1 VNSAQVYLARWV
13 RHDFKIS
20 TGLGEGGLRKKKL
33 PGKADAVIVGAGI
46 AALAL
51 AIELQN
57 KGISTILL
65 ERQKSPEGIPRG
77 LTFQPNGLAVLE
89 KLGAL
94 GRAREVGSASQ
105 ILEVKSWEGEVLLE
119 ADYGLLEHPQNYLLT
134 ANATEIERLLVYL
147 AEKAGAQVL
156 WGTSFQEILL
166 NGGQAEGVVYETEGV
181 KDEIMAPLV
190 VGADGPQSHIR
201 TSLGVEVKTKKYPD
215 SFLVGLVGPVP
226 GLEGRARQYQHP
238 GKMLGIMPSGPDATY
253 LFHCVGPRS
262 FDSVK
267 KEGLASFRAEV
278 VQAAP
283 EMADAFTGVE
293 AWTKMAYFTPSFIQ
307 VDRWV
312 GNGIALLGDSA
323 HTFHPHAGQGVN
335 LALEDAVALAEV
347 IEKCKAA
354 GEFSQASLQ
363 EYQTKRKMRA
373 EVIGKHANY
382 TVTYAL
388 SDNWLIKRLN
398 KRALRKLN
406 KDKKLQKKALEIT
419 AGIFEKKPGL
429 VTLAKIGGIL
439 P

>member
-1 VNSAQVYLARWV
+1 M
-13 RHDFKIS
+13 
-20 TGLGEGGLRKKKL
+20 
-33 PGKADAVIVGAGI
+33 PGKADVAIVGAGI

-51 AIELQN
+51 AVELQN
-57 KGISTILL
+57 KGVSTILL
-65 ERQKSPEGIPRG
+65 ERQRSPEGIPRG

-134 ANATEIERLLVYL
+134 ANATEVERLLVYL
-147 AEKAGAQVL
+147 AEKAGAKVL
-156 WGTSFQEILL
+156 WGSSFQELTTTE
-166 NGGQAEGVVYETEGV
+166 GKVDGVVFETDGV
-181 KDEIMAPLV
+181 TDQIQASIV
-190 VGADGPQSHIR
+190 VGADGPQSRIR
-201 TSLGVEVKTKKYPD
+201 NSIGVEVKTKKYPD
-215 SFLVGLVGPVP
+215 SFLVGLAGPIS
-226 GLEGRARQYQHP
+226 GAEGKARQYQHP
-238 GKMLGIMPSGPDATY
+238 GKMLGIMPSGPEATY
-253 LFHCVGPRS
+253 FFYCVGPRS
-262 FDSVK
+262 FESVK
-267 KEGLASFRAEV
+267 KEGLTSFRAEV

-293 AWTKMAYFTPSFIQ
+293 AWTRMAYFTPSFIH
-307 VDRWV
+307 VDKWV
-312 GNGIALLGDSA
+312 GNGVALLGDSA
-323 HTFHPHAGQGVN
+323 HTIHPHAGQGVN

-347 IEKCKAA
+347 IEKCKVA
-354 GEFSQASLQ
+354 GDFSQASLL
-363 EYQTKRKMRA
+363 EYQKGRKERA

-398 KRALRKLN
+398 RRALRKLN

>member
-1 VNSAQVYLARWV
+1 M
-13 RHDFKIS
+13 
-20 TGLGEGGLRKKKL
+20 
-33 PGKADAVIVGAGI
+33 PGKADVVVVGAGI

-51 AIELQN
+51 AVELQN

-94 GRAREVGSASQ
+94 NRAKEIGSASQ

-147 AEKAGAQVL
+147 AEKAGAKVL
-156 WGTSFQEILL
+156 WGTSFQELTMTE
-166 NGGQAEGVVYETEGV
+166 GRADGVVYETDGLTDQIQASV
-181 KDEIMAPLV
+181 V
-190 VGADGPQSHIR
+190 VGADGPQSRVR
-201 TSLGVEVKTKKYPD
+201 TSLGPEVKTKKYPD

-226 GLEGRARQYQHP
+226 GLEGRARQYQSP
-238 GKMLGIMPSGPDATY
+238 GKMLGIMPSGPEATY
-253 LFHCVGPRS
+253 LFHCVGTRS

-267 KEGLASFRAEV
+267 KQGLASVRAEV

-283 EMADAFTGVE
+283 EMADAFSGVE
-293 AWTKMAYFTPSFIQ
+293 AWTKMAYFTPTYIQ
-307 VDRWV
+307 VKRWV
-312 GNGIALLGDSA
+312 GNGIALLGDAA
-323 HTFHPHAGQGVN
+323 HSFHPHAGQGVN
-335 LALEDAVALAEV
+335 LAMEDAVALAEL
-347 IEKCKAA
+347 IDKCKVA
-354 GEFSQASLQ
+354 GDFSQTSLLP
-363 EYQTKRKMRA
+363 YQKERKMRSD
-373 EVIGKHANY
+373 VIGKHANY

-398 KRALRKLN
+398 KRALHKLN

-429 VTLAKIGGIL
+429 ITLAKIGGIL

>member
-1 VNSAQVYLARWV
+1 MARY
-13 RHDFKIS
+13 
-20 TGLGEGGLRKKKL
+20 
-33 PGKADAVIVGAGI
+33 ADVVVVGAGI

-51 AIELQN
+51 AIELQK

-65 ERQKSPEGIPRG
+65 ERQKGPEGIPRG

-89 KLGAL
+89 KLEAL
-94 GRAREVGSASQ
+94 GRAKEVGSASQ

-119 ADYGLLEHPQNYLLT
+119 ADYSLLEHPQNYLLT

-147 AEKAGAQVL
+147 AEKAGAKVL
-156 WGTSFQEILL
+156 WGTTFQELTQSEGRA
-166 NGGQAEGVVYETEGV
+166 NGVVYEADGV
-181 KDEIMAPLV
+181 TDQIQASVV
-190 VGADGPQSHIR
+190 VGADGPQSRVR
-201 TSLGVEVKTKKYPD
+201 TSLGSEVKTKKYPD

-226 GLEGRARQYQHP
+226 GLEGRARQYQSP
-238 GKMLGIMPSGPDATY
+238 GKMLGIMPSGPEATY

-267 KEGLASFRAEV
+267 KEGLGSFRTEV

-283 EMADAFTGVE
+283 EMADAFSGVE
-293 AWTKMAYFTPSFIQ
+293 AWTKMAYFTPSYIR
-307 VDRWV
+307 VKRWV
-312 GNGIALLGDSA
+312 GNGIALLGDAA
-323 HTFHPHAGQGVN
+323 HSFHPHAGQGVN

-347 IEKCKAA
+347 IDKCKVA
-354 GEFSQASLQ
+354 GDFSQTSLLP
-363 EYQTKRKMRA
+363 YQKERQMRA
-373 EVIGKHANY
+373 DVIGKHANY

-398 KRALRKLN
+398 KRALHKLN

-429 VTLAKIGGIL
+429 ITLAKIGGIL

>member
-1 VNSAQVYLARWV
+1 
-13 RHDFKIS
+13 
-20 TGLGEGGLRKKKL
+20 L
-33 PGKADAVIVGAGI
+33 PGKADVVIVGAGI

-51 AIELQN
+51 AVELQN

-65 ERQKSPEGIPRG
+65 ERQKSPKGIPRG

-94 GRAREVGSASQ
+94 GRAKEVGSASQ

-147 AEKAGAQVL
+147 AENAGAQVL

-166 NGGQAEGVVYETEGV
+166 NGGQAEGVVYETGGAR
-181 KDEIMAPLV
+181 DEIRAPLV

-201 TSLGVEVKTKKYPD
+201 TSMGAEVKTKKYPD

-283 EMADAFTGVE
+283 EMAGAFTGVE
-293 AWTKMAYFTPSFIQ
+293 AWTKMAYFTPSLIR

-347 IEKCKAA
+347 IEKCKVA
-354 GEFSQASLQ
+354 GDFSQASLQ
-363 EYQTKRKMRA
+363 EYQTKRKVRA

-388 SDNWLIKRLN
+388 SDNWLIKWLN

-406 KDKKLQKKALEIT
+406 EDKNLQKKALEIT

>member
-1 VNSAQVYLARWV
+1 M
-13 RHDFKIS
+13 
-20 TGLGEGGLRKKKL
+20 T
-33 PGKADAVIVGAGI
+33 GKADVVIVGAGI

-51 AIELQN
+51 SIELQK

-65 ERQKSPEGIPRG
+65 ERQKGPEGISRG

-94 GRAREVGSASQ
+94 GRAKEVGSTCQ
-105 ILEVKSWEGEVLLE
+105 ILEVKNWEGEVLLE

-134 ANATEIERLLVYL
+134 ANATEVERLLVYL
-147 AEKAGAQVL
+147 AENAGAQVL
-156 WGTSFQEILL
+156 WGASFQEVLL
-166 NGGQAEGVVYETEGV
+166 DGGRADGVIYQIEGVG
-181 KDEIMAPLV
+181 DEIRAPLV
-190 VGADGPQSHIR
+190 VGADGPQSHVR

-215 SFLVGLVGPVP
+215 SFLVGLVGAVP
-226 GLEGRARQYQHP
+226 GLEGRARQYQSP
-238 GKMLGIMPSGPDATY
+238 GKMLGIMPSGPEATY

-267 KEGLASFRAEV
+267 REGLASFRAEV

-293 AWTKMAYFTPSFIQ
+293 AWTKMAYFTPSFTQ

-347 IEKCKAA
+347 IEKCRV
-354 GEFSQASLQ
+354 GGDFSQASLM
-363 EYQTKRKMRA
+363 EYQNQRRMRA
-373 EVIGKHANY
+373 DVIGKHANY

-398 KRALRKLN
+398 RRALHKLN

>member
-1 VNSAQVYLARWV
+1 M
-13 RHDFKIS
+13 
-20 TGLGEGGLRKKKL
+20 
-33 PGKADAVIVGAGI
+33 PGKADVVIVGAGI

-51 AIELQN
+51 AIELQKKN
-57 KGISTILL
+57 ISTILL

-89 KLGAL
+89 KLEAL
-94 GRAREVGSASQ
+94 DRANEIGSASQ

-147 AEKAGAQVL
+147 AEKAGAKVF
-156 WGTSFQEILL
+156 WGTTFQELTQSEGST
-166 NGGQAEGVVYETEGV
+166 NGVVYEADRVTDQIQASV
-181 KDEIMAPLV
+181 V
-190 VGADGPQSHIR
+190 VGADGPQSRVR
-201 TSLGVEVKTKKYPD
+201 TSLGSEVKTKKYPD

-226 GLEGRARQYQHP
+226 GLEGRARQYQSP
-238 GKMLGIMPSGPDATY
+238 GKMLGIMPSGPEATY

-283 EMADAFTGVE
+283 EMADAFSGVE
-293 AWTKMAYFTPSFIQ
+293 AWTKMAYFTPSYIQ
-307 VDRWV
+307 VKRWV
-312 GNGIALLGDSA
+312 GNGIALLGDAA
-323 HTFHPHAGQGVN
+323 HSFHPHAGQGVN

-347 IEKCKAA
+347 IDKCKVA
-354 GEFSQASLQ
+354 GDFSQTSLLP
-363 EYQTKRKMRA
+363 YQKERQMRA
-373 EVIGKHANY
+373 DVIGKHANY

-398 KRALRKLN
+398 KRALHKLN

-429 VTLAKIGGIL
+429 IALAKIGGIL

>member
-1 VNSAQVYLARWV
+1 
-13 RHDFKIS
+13 
-20 TGLGEGGLRKKKL
+20 L
-33 PGKADAVIVGAGI
+33 PENTDVVIVGAGI

-51 AIELQN
+51 AIELQK

-89 KLGAL
+89 KLGIL
-94 GRAREVGSASQ
+94 DRAKEVGSRSQ
-105 ILEVKSWEGEVLLE
+105 ILEVKNWQGETLLE

-134 ANATEIERLLVYL
+134 ANATELERMLVYL
-147 AEKAGAQVL
+147 AEQAGAQVL
-156 WGTSFQEILL
+156 WGTSFQELISN
-166 NGGQAEGVVYETEGV
+166 NGKSEGVVYLSEGV
-181 KDEIMAPLV
+181 SDRINASIV

-201 TSLGVEVKTKKYPD
+201 SSLNVPVKTKKYPD
-215 SFLVGLVGPVP
+215 SFLVGLVGRVP
-226 GLEGRARQYQHP
+226 GIEGRALQYQHP
-238 GKMLGIMPSGPDATY
+238 GKMLGVMPSGPDATY
-253 LFHCVGPRS
+253 IFYCVGPRS
-262 FDSVK
+262 FDNVK
-267 KEGLASFRAEV
+267 REGLSSFRAEV

-283 EMADAFTGVE
+283 EMADAFTGIE
-293 AWTKMAYFTPSFIQ
+293 AWTKIAYFTPSFIQ
-307 VDRWV
+307 VERWV
-312 GNGIALLGDSA
+312 GNGIALLGDAA

-335 LALEDAVALAEV
+335 LSLEDAVTLAEV
-347 IEKCKAA
+347 IEKCNTK
-354 GEFSQASLQ
+354 GDFSQASLLPY
-363 EYQTKRKMRA
+363 EKERKVRA

-429 VTLAKIGGIL
+429 ITQAKIGGIL

>member
-1 VNSAQVYLARWV
+1 
-13 RHDFKIS
+13 
-20 TGLGEGGLRKKKL
+20 L
-33 PGKADAVIVGAGI
+33 PGKADVVIVGAGI

-51 AIELQN
+51 SIELQ
-57 KGISTILL
+57 KKDISTILL
-65 ERQKSPEGIPRG
+65 ERQKGPEGISRG

-94 GRAREVGSASQ
+94 GRAKEVGSASQ
-105 ILEVKSWEGEVLLE
+105 ILEVKNWEGEVLLE

-134 ANATEIERLLVYL
+134 ANATEVERLLVYL
-147 AEKAGAQVL
+147 AEEVGAQIL
-156 WGTSFQEILL
+156 WGASFREILL
-166 NGGQAEGVVYETEGV
+166 EGGRANGVIYEAEGGR
-181 KDEIMAPLV
+181 DEIRAPLV

-201 TSLGVEVKTKKYPD
+201 TGLGVEVKTKKYPD
-215 SFLVGLVGPVP
+215 SFLVGLVGSVP
-226 GLEGRARQYQHP
+226 GLEGRARQYQSP

-253 LFHCVGPRS
+253 LFYCVGPRS

-267 KEGLASFRAEV
+267 KEGLTSFRAEV

-307 VDRWV
+307 VNKWV

-335 LALEDAVALAEV
+335 LALEDAVVLAEV
-347 IEKCKAA
+347 IEKCKVA
-354 GEFSQASLQ
+354 GDFSERALL
-363 EYQTKRKMRA
+363 EYQTQRKMRA
-373 EVIGKHANY
+373 DVIGKHANY

-398 KRALRKLN
+398 RRALRKLN
-406 KDKKLQKKALEIT
+406 NDKKLQKKALEIT

-429 VTLAKIGGIL
+429 VTLARIGGIL

>member
-1 VNSAQVYLARWV
+1 M
-13 RHDFKIS
+13 
-20 TGLGEGGLRKKKL
+20 
-33 PGKADAVIVGAGI
+33 PGKADVVIVGAGI
-46 AALAL
+46 AALSL
-51 AIELQN
+51 AVELQN

-94 GRAREVGSASQ
+94 GRAKEIGSASQ

-147 AEKAGAQVL
+147 AERAGAKVL
-156 WGTSFQEILL
+156 WGTSFQEITQSE
-166 NGGQAEGVVYETEGV
+166 GRIDGVVFEADGV
-181 KDEIMAPLV
+181 SDQIQASVV
-190 VGADGPQSHIR
+190 VGADGPQSRIR
-201 TSLGVEVKTKKYPD
+201 TSLGAEVKTKKYPD

-226 GLEGRARQYQHP
+226 GLEGRARQYQSP
-238 GKMLGIMPSGPDATY
+238 GKMLGIMPSGPEATY

-262 FDSVK
+262 FDNVK

-283 EMADAFTGVE
+283 EMADAFSGVE
-293 AWTKMAYFTPSFIQ
+293 VWTKMAYFTPSY
-307 VDRWV
+307 VRVKRWV
-312 GNGIALLGDSA
+312 GNGIALLGDAA
-323 HTFHPHAGQGVN
+323 HSFHPHAGQGVN

-347 IEKCKAA
+347 IEKCKVA
-354 GEFSQASLQ
+354 GDFSQTSLLP
-363 EYQTKRKMRA
+363 YQKERKVRA
-373 EVIGKHANY
+373 DVIGKHANY

-398 KRALRKLN
+398 KRALHKLN

-429 VTLAKIGGIL
+429 ITLAKIGGIL

>member
-1 VNSAQVYLARWV
+1 
-13 RHDFKIS
+13 
-20 TGLGEGGLRKKKL
+20 L
-33 PGKADAVIVGAGI
+33 PGKADVVVVGAGI

-89 KLGAL
+89 ELGAL
-94 GRAREVGSASQ
+94 DRAKEVGSSSQ
-105 ILEVKSWEGEVLLE
+105 ILEVKNWQGEVLLE
-119 ADYGLLEHPQNYLLT
+119 ADYSLLDHPQNYLLT
-134 ANATEIERLLVYL
+134 ANATEVERLLVYL
-147 AEKAGAQVL
+147 AEKAGAKVL
-156 WGTSFQEILL
+156 WGTSFQELTVTDSKVDGVILERD
-166 NGGQAEGVVYETEGV
+166 GATDQIQARV
-181 KDEIMAPLV
+181 V
-190 VGADGPQSHIR
+190 VGADGPQSRIR
-201 TSLGVEVKTKKYPD
+201 TSLGTEVKTRKYPD

-278 VQAAP
+278 VEAAP

-293 AWTKMAYFTPSFIQ
+293 AWTKMAYFTPSFTQ

-312 GNGIALLGDSA
+312 GDGIALLGDAA

-335 LALEDAVALAEV
+335 LALEDAVALAQV
-347 IEKCKAA
+347 IEKCKVA
-354 GEFSQASLQ
+354 GDFSLTSLMP
-363 EYQTKRKMRA
+363 YQKERKIRA
-373 EVIGKHANY
+373 DVIGKHANY

>member
-1 VNSAQVYLARWV
+1 
-13 RHDFKIS
+13 
-20 TGLGEGGLRKKKL
+20 LGEGQLRKKKL
-33 PGKADAVIVGAGI
+33 PGKADVVIVGAGI

-51 AIELQN
+51 AVELQN

-94 GRAREVGSASQ
+94 RRAKEVGSASQ

-147 AEKAGAQVL
+147 AEKVGAQVL

-166 NGGQAEGVVYETEGV
+166 NGGRAEGVVYETEAIR
-181 KDEIMAPLV
+181 DEIRAPLV

-215 SFLVGLVGPVP
+215 SFLVGLVGRVP

-267 KEGLASFRAEV
+267 KEGLASFRREV

-293 AWTKMAYFTPSFIQ
+293 AWTRMAYFTPSFTR

-347 IEKCKAA
+347 IEKCK
-354 GEFSQASLQ
+354 GTGDFSQASLL
-363 EYQTKRKMRA
+363 EYQTKRKVRA

>member
-1 VNSAQVYLARWV
+1 
-13 RHDFKIS
+13 
-20 TGLGEGGLRKKKL
+20 L
-33 PGKADAVIVGAGI
+33 PGKADVVIVGAGI

-51 AIELQN
+51 AVELQN

-94 GRAREVGSASQ
+94 GRAKEIGSASQ

-147 AEKAGAQVL
+147 AESAGAKVL
-156 WGTSFQEILL
+156 WGASFQELTQSEGRID
-166 NGGQAEGVVYETEGV
+166 GVVFEADGV
-181 KDEIMAPLV
+181 SDQIQASIV
-190 VGADGPQSHIR
+190 VGADGPQSRIR
-201 TSLGVEVKTKKYPD
+201 TSLGAEVKTKKYPD

-226 GLEGRARQYQHP
+226 GLEGRARQYQSP
-238 GKMLGIMPSGPDATY
+238 GKMLGIMPSGPEATY

-262 FDSVK
+262 FDNVK

-283 EMADAFTGVE
+283 EMADAFSGVE
-293 AWTKMAYFTPSFIQ
+293 AWTKMAYFTPSYIQ
-307 VDRWV
+307 VKRWV
-312 GNGIALLGDSA
+312 GNGIALLGDAA
-323 HTFHPHAGQGVN
+323 HSFHPHAGQGVN

-347 IEKCKAA
+347 IDKCKVA
-354 GEFSQASLQ
+354 GDFSQTSLLP
-363 EYQTKRKMRA
+363 YQKERKIRA
-373 EVIGKHANY
+373 DVIGKHANY

-398 KRALRKLN
+398 KRALHKLN

-429 VTLAKIGGIL
+429 ITLAKIGGIL

>member
-1 VNSAQVYLARWV
+1 VARG
-13 RHDFKIS
+13 
-20 TGLGEGGLRKKKL
+20 TAGEEKL
-33 PGKADAVIVGAGI
+33 PGKADVAIVGAGI

-51 AIELQN
+51 AVELQN
-57 KGISTILL
+57 NGISTILL

-94 GRAREVGSASQ
+94 ERAKEVGSASQ
-105 ILEVKSWEGEVLLE
+105 ILEVKNWDGEVLLE
-119 ADYGLLEHPQNYLLT
+119 ADYGLLDHPQNYLLT
-134 ANATEIERLLVYL
+134 ANATEVERLLVYL
-147 AEKAGAQVL
+147 AEKAGAKLL
-156 WGTSFQEILL
+156 WGSSFQELTMS
-166 NGGQAEGVVYETEGV
+166 GGKVDGVVFETDGMRDQIQAAV
-181 KDEIMAPLV
+181 V
-190 VGADGPQSHIR
+190 VGADGPQSRIR
-201 TSLGVEVKTKKYPD
+201 NSIGVKVKTRKYPD
-215 SFLVGLVGPVP
+215 SFLVGLAGAIP

-238 GKMLGIMPSGPDATY
+238 GKMLGIMPSGPEATY
-253 LFHCVGPRS
+253 FFYCVGPRS

-267 KEGLASFRAEV
+267 KEGLTSFRAEV

-293 AWTKMAYFTPSFIQ
+293 AWTRMAYFTPSFIR

-312 GNGIALLGDSA
+312 GNGVALLGDSA
-323 HTFHPHAGQGVN
+323 HTIHPHAGQGVN
-335 LALEDAVALAEV
+335 LALEDAVALAET
-347 IEKCKAA
+347 IDKCKVA
-354 GEFSQASLQ
+354 GDFSQASLLQ
-363 EYQTKRKMRA
+363 YQKERKTRA

-398 KRALRKLN
+398 RRALRKLN

>member
-1 VNSAQVYLARWV
+1 LARY
-13 RHDFKIS
+13 
-20 TGLGEGGLRKKKL
+20 
-33 PGKADAVIVGAGI
+33 ADVVVVGAGI

-51 AIELQN
+51 AIELQK

-65 ERQKSPEGIPRG
+65 ERQKGPEGIPRG

-89 KLGAL
+89 KLEAL
-94 GRAREVGSASQ
+94 GRAKEVGSSSQ

-119 ADYGLLEHPQNYLLT
+119 ADYGLLEHPQNYILT

-147 AEKAGAQVL
+147 AEKAGAKVL
-156 WGTSFQEILL
+156 WGTSFQELTMTE
-166 NGGQAEGVVYETEGV
+166 GRADGVVYEADGV
-181 KDEIMAPLV
+181 TDQIQAPIV
-190 VGADGPQSHIR
+190 VGADGPQSRVR
-201 TSLGVEVKTKKYPD
+201 TSLGSEVKTKKYPD

-226 GLEGRARQYQHP
+226 ALEGRARQYQSP
-238 GKMLGIMPSGPDATY
+238 GKMLGIMPSGPEATY

-283 EMADAFTGVE
+283 EMADAFSGVE
-293 AWTKMAYFTPSFIQ
+293 AWTKMAYFTPSYIQ
-307 VDRWV
+307 VKSWV
-312 GNGIALLGDSA
+312 GNGIALLGDAA
-323 HTFHPHAGQGVN
+323 HSFHPHAGQGVN
-335 LALEDAVALAEV
+335 LAMEDAVALAEV
-347 IEKCKAA
+347 IDKCKVA
-354 GEFSQASLQ
+354 GDFSQTSLLP
-363 EYQTKRKMRA
+363 YQKERKMRSD
-373 EVIGKHANY
+373 VIGKHANY

-398 KRALRKLN
+398 KRALHKLN

-429 VTLAKIGGIL
+429 ITLAKIGGIL

>member
-1 VNSAQVYLARWV
+1 LARY
-13 RHDFKIS
+13 
-20 TGLGEGGLRKKKL
+20 
-33 PGKADAVIVGAGI
+33 ADVVVVGAGI

-51 AIELQN
+51 AIELQK

-65 ERQKSPEGIPRG
+65 ERQKGPEGIPRG

-89 KLGAL
+89 KLEAL
-94 GRAREVGSASQ
+94 GRAKEVGSASQ

-119 ADYGLLEHPQNYLLT
+119 ADYSLLEHPQNYLLT

-147 AEKAGAQVL
+147 AEKAGAKVL
-156 WGTSFQEILL
+156 WGTTFQELTQSEGRA
-166 NGGQAEGVVYETEGV
+166 NGVVYEADGV
-181 KDEIMAPLV
+181 TDQIQASVV
-190 VGADGPQSHIR
+190 VGADGPQSRVRI
-201 TSLGVEVKTKKYPD
+201 SLGSEVKTKKYPD

-226 GLEGRARQYQHP
+226 GLEGRARQYQSP
-238 GKMLGIMPSGPDATY
+238 GKMLGIMPSGPEATY

-267 KEGLASFRAEV
+267 KEGLGSFRTEV

-283 EMADAFTGVE
+283 EMADAFSGVE
-293 AWTKMAYFTPSFIQ
+293 AWTKMAYFTPSYIR
-307 VDRWV
+307 VKRWV
-312 GNGIALLGDSA
+312 GNGIALLGDAA
-323 HTFHPHAGQGVN
+323 HSFHPHAGQGVN

-347 IEKCKAA
+347 IDKCKVA
-354 GEFSQASLQ
+354 GDFSQTSLLP
-363 EYQTKRKMRA
+363 YQKERQMRA
-373 EVIGKHANY
+373 DVIGKHANY

-398 KRALRKLN
+398 KRALHKLN

-429 VTLAKIGGIL
+429 ITLAKIGGIL

>member
-1 VNSAQVYLARWV
+1 
-13 RHDFKIS
+13 
-20 TGLGEGGLRKKKL
+20 LGEGQLRKKKL
-33 PGKADAVIVGAGI
+33 PGKADVVIVGAGI

-51 AIELQN
+51 AIELQK

-94 GRAREVGSASQ
+94 GRAKEVGSASQ

-147 AEKAGAQVL
+147 AEKVGAQVL

-166 NGGQAEGVVYETEGV
+166 NGGRAEGVVYETEAIR
-181 KDEIMAPLV
+181 DEIRAPLV

-215 SFLVGLVGPVP
+215 SFLVGLVGRVP

-267 KEGLASFRAEV
+267 KEGLASFRREV

-293 AWTKMAYFTPSFIQ
+293 AWTRMAYFTPSFTR

-347 IEKCKAA
+347 IEKCKVARD
-354 GEFSQASLQ
+354 FSQASLQ

-373 EVIGKHANY
+373 EVIGRHANY

>member
-1 VNSAQVYLARWV
+1 M
-13 RHDFKIS
+13 
-20 TGLGEGGLRKKKL
+20 
-33 PGKADAVIVGAGI
+33 PGKADVAVVGAGI

-51 AIELQN
+51 AVELQN
-57 KGISTILL
+57 NGISTILL

-94 GRAREVGSASQ
+94 GRAKEVGSASQ

-119 ADYGLLEHPQNYLLT
+119 ADYRLLEHPQNYLLT
-134 ANATEIERLLVYL
+134 ANATEVERLLVYL
-147 AEKAGAQVL
+147 AEKAGAKVL
-156 WGTSFQEILL
+156 WGSSFQEL
-166 NGGQAEGVVYETEGV
+166 AMTEGKV
-181 KDEIMAPLV
+181 DGVIFERDGVTDQIQASVV
-190 VGADGPQSHIR
+190 VGADGPQSRVRASI
-201 TSLGVEVKTKKYPD
+201 GVEVKTKKYPD
-215 SFLVGLVGPVP
+215 SFLVGLAGPTN
-226 GLEGRARQYQHP
+226 LEGRARQYQHP
-238 GKMLGIMPSGPDATY
+238 GKMLGIMPSGPEATY
-253 LFHCVGPRS
+253 FFYCVGPRS
-262 FDSVK
+262 FESVK

-293 AWTKMAYFTPSFIQ
+293 AWTKMAYFTPSFTQ

-312 GNGIALLGDSA
+312 GNGVALLGDSA
-323 HTFHPHAGQGVN
+323 HTIHPHAGQGVN
-335 LALEDAVALAEV
+335 LALEDAVALAEA
-347 IEKCKAA
+347 IDKCKVA
-354 GEFSQASLQ
+354 GDFSQASLLGY
-363 EYQTKRKMRA
+363 EKARKGRA

-382 TVTYAL
+382 TLTYAL

-398 KRALRKLN
+398 RRALRKLN

>member
-1 VNSAQVYLARWV
+1 M
-13 RHDFKIS
+13 
-20 TGLGEGGLRKKKL
+20 
-33 PGKADAVIVGAGI
+33 PGKADVVIVGAGI

-51 AIELQN
+51 AVELQN

-94 GRAREVGSASQ
+94 GRAKEIGSASQ

-147 AEKAGAQVL
+147 AERAGAKVL
-156 WGTSFQEILL
+156 WGASFQELTQSEGRID
-166 NGGQAEGVVYETEGV
+166 GVVFEADGV
-181 KDEIMAPLV
+181 SDQIQASIV
-190 VGADGPQSHIR
+190 VGADGPQSRIR
-201 TSLGVEVKTKKYPD
+201 TSLGAEVKTKKYPD

-226 GLEGRARQYQHP
+226 GLEGRARQYQSP
-238 GKMLGIMPSGPDATY
+238 GKMLGIMPSGPEATY

-262 FDSVK
+262 FDNVK

-283 EMADAFTGVE
+283 EMADAFSGVE
-293 AWTKMAYFTPSFIQ
+293 AWTKMAYFTPSYIQ
-307 VDRWV
+307 VKRWV
-312 GNGIALLGDSA
+312 GNGIALLGDAA
-323 HTFHPHAGQGVN
+323 HSFHPHAGQGVN

-347 IEKCKAA
+347 IDKCKVA
-354 GEFSQASLQ
+354 GDFSQTSLLP
-363 EYQTKRKMRA
+363 YQKERKIRA
-373 EVIGKHANY
+373 DVIGKHANY

-398 KRALRKLN
+398 KRALHKLN

-429 VTLAKIGGIL
+429 ITLAKIGGIL

>member
-1 VNSAQVYLARWV
+1 LAR
-13 RHDFKIS
+13 
-20 TGLGEGGLRKKKL
+20 GYQRKKKL
-33 PGKADAVIVGAGI
+33 PGKADVVIVGAGI

-51 AIELQN
+51 AIELQK

-94 GRAREVGSASQ
+94 DRAKEVGSRSQ
-105 ILEVKSWEGEVLLE
+105 ILEVKNWEGEVLLE
-119 ADYGLLEHPQNYLLT
+119 ADYGLLDHPQNYLLT
-134 ANATEIERLLVYL
+134 ANATELERMLVYL
-147 AEKAGAQVL
+147 AEQEGAQVL
-156 WGTSFQEILL
+156 WGTSFQELL
-166 NGGQAEGVVYETEGV
+166 LSRGRMDGVIFDVEGVSDQIQASV
-181 KDEIMAPLV
+181 V
-190 VGADGPQSHIR
+190 VGADGPQSRIR
-201 TSLGVEVKTKKYPD
+201 ASLGVEVKTKKYPD

-226 GLEGRARQYQHP
+226 GLEGRARQYQSP
-238 GKMLGIMPSGPDATY
+238 GKMLGVMPSGPDATY

-293 AWTKMAYFTPSFIQ
+293 AWTKMAYFTPSFTQ
-307 VDRWV
+307 VERWV

-335 LALEDAVALAEV
+335 LALEDAVTLAGV
-347 IEKCKAA
+347 IEKCKVA
-354 GEFSQASLQ
+354 GDFSQASLM
-363 EYQTKRKMRA
+363 EYQKERKVRA
-373 EVIGKHANY
+373 DVIGKHANY

-429 VTLAKIGGIL
+429 LTLAKIGGIL

>member
-1 VNSAQVYLARWV
+1 M
-13 RHDFKIS
+13 
-20 TGLGEGGLRKKKL
+20 
-33 PGKADAVIVGAGI
+33 PGKADVVVVGAGI

-51 AIELQN
+51 AIELQK

-89 KLGAL
+89 KLEAL
-94 GRAREVGSASQ
+94 GRAREIGSASQ

-119 ADYGLLEHPQNYLLT
+119 ADYGLLDHPQNYLLT

-147 AEKAGAQVL
+147 AENAGARVL
-156 WGTSFQEILL
+156 WGTSFQELTMTEGRA
-166 NGGQAEGVVYETEGV
+166 NGVVYEADGV
-181 KDEIMAPLV
+181 TDQIQASVV
-190 VGADGPQSHIR
+190 VGADGPQSRLR
-201 TSLGVEVKTKKYPD
+201 TSLGSQVKTKKYPD

-226 GLEGRARQYQHP
+226 GLEGRARQYQSP
-238 GKMLGIMPSGPDATY
+238 GKMLGIMPSGPEATY

-293 AWTKMAYFTPSFIQ
+293 AWTKMAYFTPSYIQ
-307 VDRWV
+307 VNRWV
-312 GNGIALLGDSA
+312 GNGIALLGDAA
-323 HTFHPHAGQGVN
+323 HSFHPHAGQGVN

-347 IEKCKAA
+347 IDKCKVA
-354 GEFSQASLQ
+354 GDFSQTSLL
-363 EYQTKRKMRA
+363 EYQKERKMRA
-373 EVIGKHANY
+373 DVIGKHANY

-398 KRALRKLN
+398 SRRRHSK
-406 KDKKLQKKALEIT
+406 
-419 AGIFEKKPGL
+419 
-429 VTLAKIGGIL
+429 
-439 P
+439 

>member
-1 VNSAQVYLARWV
+1 MARY
-13 RHDFKIS
+13 
-20 TGLGEGGLRKKKL
+20 
-33 PGKADAVIVGAGI
+33 ADVVVVGAGI

-51 AIELQN
+51 AIELQK

-65 ERQKSPEGIPRG
+65 ERQKGPEGIPRG
-77 LTFQPNGLAVLE
+77 ITFQPNGLAVLE
-89 KLGAL
+89 KLEAL
-94 GRAREVGSASQ
+94 GRAKEVGSASQ

-119 ADYGLLEHPQNYLLT
+119 ADYSLLEHPQNYLLT

-147 AEKAGAQVL
+147 AEKAGAKVL
-156 WGTSFQEILL
+156 WGTTFQELTQSEGRA
-166 NGGQAEGVVYETEGV
+166 NGVVYEADGV
-181 KDEIMAPLV
+181 TDQIQASVV
-190 VGADGPQSHIR
+190 VGADGPQSRVR
-201 TSLGVEVKTKKYPD
+201 TSLGSEVKTKKYPD

-226 GLEGRARQYQHP
+226 GLEGRARQYQSP
-238 GKMLGIMPSGPDATY
+238 GKMLGIMPSGPEATY

-267 KEGLASFRAEV
+267 KEGLGSFRTEV

-283 EMADAFTGVE
+283 EMADAFSGVE
-293 AWTKMAYFTPSFIQ
+293 AWTKMAYFTPSYIR
-307 VDRWV
+307 VKRWV
-312 GNGIALLGDSA
+312 GNGIALLGDAA
-323 HTFHPHAGQGVN
+323 HSFHPHAGQGVN

-347 IEKCKAA
+347 IDKCKVA
-354 GEFSQASLQ
+354 GDFSQMSLLP
-363 EYQTKRKMRA
+363 YQKERQMRA
-373 EVIGKHANY
+373 DVIGKHANY

-398 KRALRKLN
+398 KRALHKLN

-429 VTLAKIGGIL
+429 ITLAKIGGIL

>member
-1 VNSAQVYLARWV
+1 
-13 RHDFKIS
+13 
-20 TGLGEGGLRKKKL
+20 L
-33 PGKADAVIVGAGI
+33 PGKADVVVVGAGI

-51 AIELQN
+51 AVELQT

-94 GRAREVGSASQ
+94 GRAREVGSTSQ
-105 ILEVKSWEGEVLLE
+105 ILEVKSWEGEILLE
-119 ADYGLLEHPQNYLLT
+119 ADYGLLDHPQNYLLT

-147 AEKAGAQVL
+147 AEKVGAKVL
-156 WGTSFQEILL
+156 WGTSFQELLL
-166 NGGQAEGVVYETEGV
+166 NDNRAEGVVFEEEGV
-181 KDEIMAPLV
+181 RDEIRAPVV
-190 VGADGPQSHIR
+190 VGADGPQSRIR
-201 TSLGVEVKTKKYPD
+201 TSIGAEVKTKKYPD

-226 GLEGRARQYQHP
+226 GLEGRARQYQSP
-238 GKMLGIMPSGPDATY
+238 GKMLGIMPSGPEATY

-283 EMADAFTGVE
+283 EMADAFSGVE
-293 AWTKMAYFTPSFIQ
+293 AWTKMAYFTPSYIQ
-307 VDRWV
+307 VKRWV
-312 GNGIALLGDSA
+312 GNGIALLGDAA
-323 HTFHPHAGQGVN
+323 HSFHPHAGQGVN

-347 IEKCKAA
+347 IDKCKVA
-354 GEFSQASLQ
+354 GDFSQTSLLA
-363 EYQTKRKMRA
+363 YQKERKVRA
-373 EVIGKHANY
+373 DVIGKHANY

-398 KRALRKLN
+398 KRALHKLN
-406 KDKKLQKKALEIT
+406 KNKKLQKKALEIT

-429 VTLAKIGGIL
+429 ITLAKIGGIL

>member
-1 VNSAQVYLARWV
+1 
-13 RHDFKIS
+13 
-20 TGLGEGGLRKKKL
+20 L
-33 PGKADAVIVGAGI
+33 PEKTDVVIVGAGI
-46 AALAL
+46 PAIAL
-51 AIELQN
+51 AIELQK

-65 ERQKSPEGIPRG
+65 ERQKSPEGISRG
-77 LTFQPNGLAVLE
+77 LTFQPNGLTVLE

-94 GRAREVGSASQ
+94 DRAKEVGSMSQ
-105 ILEVKSWEGEVLLE
+105 ILEVKNWEGEVLLE
-119 ADYGLLEHPQNYLLT
+119 ADYSLLDHPHNYLLT
-134 ANATEIERLLVYL
+134 ANATELERMLVYL
-147 AEKAGAQVL
+147 SEEAGAQII
-156 WGTSFQEILL
+156 WEASFKELL
-166 NGGQAEGVVYETEGV
+166 FNGGRAEGVVYESGGV
-181 KDEIMAPLV
+181 SDQIRASVV

-201 TSLGVEVKTKKYPD
+201 TSLGAQVKTKKYPD

-226 GLEGRARQYQHP
+226 ALEGRARQYQHP
-238 GKMLGIMPSGPDATY
+238 GKMLGIMPSGPNATY

-262 FDSVK
+262 FDNVK

-312 GNGIALLGDSA
+312 GNGVALLGDAA

-347 IEKCKAA
+347 IGKCKVA
-354 GEFSQASLQ
+354 GDFSQASLM
-363 EYQTKRKMRA
+363 EYQTERKIRA
-373 EVIGKHANY
+373 DVIGKHANY

-398 KRALRKLN
+398 KRALHKLN
-406 KDKKLQKKALEIT
+406 KNKGLQKKALEIT

-429 VTLAKIGGIL
+429 MTLAKIGGIL

>member
-1 VNSAQVYLARWV
+1 
-13 RHDFKIS
+13 
-20 TGLGEGGLRKKKL
+20 L
-33 PGKADAVIVGAGI
+33 PGKADVVIVGAGI

-51 AIELQN
+51 AIELQK
-57 KGISTILL
+57 KGISTVLL
-65 ERQKSPEGIPRG
+65 ERQKGPEGIPRG

-89 KLGAL
+89 KLEAL
-94 GRAREVGSASQ
+94 DRAKEIGSASQ

-147 AEKAGAQVL
+147 AEKAGAKVL
-156 WGTSFQEILL
+156 WGTIFQELTQSEGRA
-166 NGGQAEGVVYETEGV
+166 NGVVYEADGV
-181 KDEIMAPLV
+181 TDQIQASVV
-190 VGADGPQSHIR
+190 VGADGPQSRVR
-201 TSLGVEVKTKKYPD
+201 TSLGSEVKTKKYPD

-226 GLEGRARQYQHP
+226 GLEGRARQYQSP
-238 GKMLGIMPSGPDATY
+238 GKMLGIMPSGPEATY

-283 EMADAFTGVE
+283 EMADAFSGVE
-293 AWTKMAYFTPSFIQ
+293 AWTKMAYFTPSYIQ
-307 VDRWV
+307 VKRWV
-312 GNGIALLGDSA
+312 GNGIALLGDAA
-323 HTFHPHAGQGVN
+323 HSFHPHAGQGVN

-347 IEKCKAA
+347 IDKCKVA
-354 GEFSQASLQ
+354 GDFSQTSLLP
-363 EYQTKRKMRA
+363 YQKERQMRA
-373 EVIGKHANY
+373 DVIGKHANY

-398 KRALRKLN
+398 KRALHKLN

-429 VTLAKIGGIL
+429 IALAKIGGIL

>member
-1 VNSAQVYLARWV
+1 MARY
-13 RHDFKIS
+13 
-20 TGLGEGGLRKKKL
+20 
-33 PGKADAVIVGAGI
+33 ADVVVVGAGI

-51 AIELQN
+51 AIELQK

-65 ERQKSPEGIPRG
+65 ERQKGPEGIPRG

-89 KLGAL
+89 KLEAL
-94 GRAREVGSASQ
+94 GRAKEVGSASQ

-119 ADYGLLEHPQNYLLT
+119 ADYSLLEHPQNYLLT

-147 AEKAGAQVL
+147 AEKAGAKVL
-156 WGTSFQEILL
+156 WGTTFQELTQSEGRA
-166 NGGQAEGVVYETEGV
+166 NGVVYEADGV
-181 KDEIMAPLV
+181 TDQIQASVV
-190 VGADGPQSHIR
+190 VGADGPQSRVR
-201 TSLGVEVKTKKYPD
+201 TSLGSEVKTKKYPD

-226 GLEGRARQYQHP
+226 GLEGRARQYQSP
-238 GKMLGIMPSGPDATY
+238 GKMLGIMPSGPEATY

-267 KEGLASFRAEV
+267 KEGLGSFRTEV

-283 EMADAFTGVE
+283 EMADAFSGVE
-293 AWTKMAYFTPSFIQ
+293 AWTKMAYFTPSYIQ
-307 VDRWV
+307 VKRWV
-312 GNGIALLGDSA
+312 GNGIALLGDAA
-323 HTFHPHAGQGVN
+323 HSFHPHAGQGVN

-347 IEKCKAA
+347 IDKCKVA
-354 GEFSQASLQ
+354 GDFSQRSLLP
-363 EYQTKRKMRA
+363 YQKERQMHA
-373 EVIGKHANY
+373 DVIGKHANY

-398 KRALRKLN
+398 KRALHKLN

-429 VTLAKIGGIL
+429 ITLAKIGGIL